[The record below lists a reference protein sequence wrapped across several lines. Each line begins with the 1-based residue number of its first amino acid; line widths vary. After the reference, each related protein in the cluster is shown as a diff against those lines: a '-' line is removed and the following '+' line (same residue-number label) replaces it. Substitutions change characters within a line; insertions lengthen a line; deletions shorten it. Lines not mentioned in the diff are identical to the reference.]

1 MDEGQKYRGAS
12 PRLSNNKELARHLRP
27 RSNQSYRFGLWA
39 VAVLHKE
46 PPSTASY
53 TPVNRTVITL
63 LIRRRRTVLIYFRRQ
78 LLIRL
83 CHTATLLLQRMGIG
97 PNCTPVLPT
106 PGGRFFVFSPTTDGE
121 EYQSQANGLLKEP
134 VLGRFGST
142 AESAGKESRTAV
154 KQANVAAFPWTSTLK
169 L

>member
-1 MDEGQKYRGAS
+1 
-12 PRLSNNKELARHLRP
+12 
-27 RSNQSYRFGLWA
+27 
-39 VAVLHKE
+39 
-46 PPSTASY
+46 
-53 TPVNRTVITL
+53 
-63 LIRRRRTVLIYFRRQ
+63 
-78 LLIRL
+78 
-83 CHTATLLLQRMGIG
+83 MGIG

-134 VLGRFGST
+134 VLGRFGPT

>member
-1 MDEGQKYRGAS
+1 MQ
-12 PRLSNNKELARHLRP
+12 
-27 RSNQSYRFGLWA
+27 
-39 VAVLHKE
+39 
-46 PPSTASY
+46 
-53 TPVNRTVITL
+53 L
-63 LIRRRRTVLIYFRRQ
+63 LIRGRRTVPINFRRQ
-78 LLIRL
+78 LLIRP
-83 CHTATLLLQRMGIG
+83 CHNATLLLQRMGID
-97 PNCTPVLPT
+97 PNCTPVSPS